1 MKLGITLIMFP
12 YLHCRLRRLGGKH
25 YPTILSYNLKLTS
38 SVSPESSRHIL
49 SECIIIHKTSAGY
62 AHITHAHHSDFVW
75 VSSSKTKDQ
84 YLVFTYKGK
93 NLAKTSSCSLHSFT
107 KQSDPKPTMLYGVPL
122 GPPAL
127 SLLGQ
132 RCQGAKLQRQK
143 CEDKGAKVRRC
154 EVEVWRLCTA
164 KAKVQNYEGWYYYH
178 SFAYKICFLI
188 FAICYSIF
196 ALLLSHLNSF
206 AFALHRIRRWNLDR
220 TNG

>member
-1 MKLGITLIMFP
+1 M
-12 YLHCRLRRLGGKH
+12 
-25 YPTILSYNLKLTS
+25 
-38 SVSPESSRHIL
+38 HI
-49 SECIIIHKTSAGY
+49 
-62 AHITHAHHSDFVW
+62 HSDFVW

-127 SLLGQ
+127 LLLGQ

-143 CEDKGAKVRRC
+143 CEDKRAKVRRC

-164 KAKVQNYEGWYYYH
+164 KAKVQNYDGWYYYH
-178 SFAYKICFLI
+178 SFAYKIYLLI
-188 FAICYSIF
+188 FALCHSIF
-196 ALLLSHLNSF
+196 ALLLFHLHSF

-220 TNG
+220 TDGKFVIKWPVSYFSWNLAMTLEPPRFYKWYLLCLCLQNLKLFTDRLSICVYNYIP